1 MADRQLIF
9 LAACDIGDSIIAVDE
24 LGVGIFRIDKQDMST
39 HLLGKIEDLG
49 MQRNIYRTVE
59 QCNDEIFFFSSFQSK
74 DKPILV
80 YHLDNQCFEYIN
92 LREINQN
99 VGGRYGSMYRT
110 GNCLWLFPD
119 EFDRYLIK
127 FHLDNRQIEI
137 VPQWNALTGNIV
149 INDTDTFV
157 KISNVVEVQGVLYHA
172 IKGTNF
178 IIEINIENH
187 LVKCHAI
194 PTDKTF
200 FIRLD
205 FDGELFWIAESDNQG
220 VISWNP
226 VTQETQYY
234 SLNLSGKNAPKR
246 DKWGKWISHV
256 LCGKRNLWIIPQK
269 DSRLL
274 KMNYATGECE
284 WIEIFPHEFH
294 IREENGSIIGMIIK
308 NGNIADLYPYCS
320 NLVIH
325 LDLENDVLLENYEKI
340 LLPVEWSDIEVADY
354 QFCHELET
362 DRISYE
368 DYLNHLFRFA
378 EKNKER
384 EDDNTNGENI
394 WRYIKNLGSE

>member
-9 LAACDIGDSIIAVDE
+9 LTACDIGNSIIAIDK
-24 LGVGIFRIDKQDMST
+24 LGSGIFQIDKQDMST
-39 HLLGKIEDLG
+39 HLLGQIEDIG
-49 MQRNIYRTVE
+49 TQWNIYRTVE
-59 QCNDEIFFFSSFQSK
+59 QCNDEVFFFSAFQTM
-74 DKPILV
+74 DQPILI
-80 YHLDNQCFEYIN
+80 YHLNNKCTEYIN

-99 VGGRYGSMYRT
+99 VYGRYGSMYRIE
-110 GNCLWLFPD
+110 NCLWLFPE
-119 EFDRYLIK
+119 EFDRHLIK

-137 VPQWNALTGNIV
+137 VPQWNAQTGNIV

-234 SLNLSGKNAPKR
+234 SLNLFDENAPKK